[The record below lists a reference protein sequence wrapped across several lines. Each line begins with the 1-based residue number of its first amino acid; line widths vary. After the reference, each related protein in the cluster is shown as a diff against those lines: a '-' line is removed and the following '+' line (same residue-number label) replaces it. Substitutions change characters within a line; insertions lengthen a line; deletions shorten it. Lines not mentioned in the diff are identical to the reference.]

1 MSADAVEGL
10 RINIDELRG
19 VLDTLSAEEW
29 EAPSACD
36 GWRIQDVVA
45 HMNSSAK
52 LMTGNAAPP
61 AVDGDLPGA
70 EDMAELLIADAK
82 TWPWTKVREEF
93 DTYTDGFLAALEAM
107 QAEPI
112 ASAEA
117 NLGDLGVHPTHI
129 LANAF
134 CFDTYCHLRHD
145 MVGPATGVDRALPEP
160 TDLHIRP
167 GVDWMLA
174 GLPQMCTAALAP
186 VATAPIRLELTG
198 PGGGTWVL
206 GAVGDD
212 GLVTVAEVDAAA
224 ETDTDATVSSS
235 AHDFVSWATKRSAWS
250 DACTVTGDEALAAG
264 VLDAINII

>member
-19 VLDTLSAEEW
+19 VLDSLSADEW
-29 EAPSACD
+29 QAPSACA

-52 LMTGNAAPP
+52 LMTGNATPP

-112 ASAEA
+112 ASTEA
-117 NLGDLGVHPTHI
+117 NLGDLGIHPTHI

-145 MVGPATGVDRALPEP
+145 IVGPLAGVDRELPKP

-174 GLPQMCTAALAP
+174 GLPQMCTAELAP
-186 VATAPIRLELTG
+186 VATASIRLELTG

-224 ETDTDATVSSS
+224 ETDTVATVSSS
-235 AHDFVSWATKRSAWS
+235 AHDFVSWATKRSDWR
-250 DACTVTGDEALAAG
+250 DTCTVAGDETLAAG